1 MRRIMKISIALP
13 VALAALWL
21 VPGHVAHADKD
32 EASLHAHVQFG
43 RATMGDLYAP
53 DRTDAAPFLGVG
65 ARATY
70 AISNWYAFEG
80 SLWLAELAR
89 PVRYSI
95 ETRTGKERHW
105 DTTWAQANLGVTARL
120 GVRIIPTL
128 HGALGLQRRIW
139 QGQEYERVSGF
150 CPPDEDEAVIKP
162 CSLELNDQTTMEL
175 LGTLGAGL
183 DLRLGDHW
191 ITGLAVTAQRSVVS
205 DVPFQTIAA
214 IFHFSYYFYPEGAGP

>member
-1 MRRIMKISIALP
+1 MRRITKISIAIH

-21 VPGHVAHADKD
+21 VPGHMAHADKD

-80 SLWLAELAR
+80 SLWLAELVEPAR
-89 PVRYSI
+89 HSI

-105 DTTWAQANLGVTARL
+105 DTTWVQANLGVTARL
-120 GVRIIPTL
+120 GVRFIPTL
-128 HGALGLQRRIW
+128 HAALGVQGRTW
-139 QGQEYERVSGF
+139 QGKEYEHVSTY
-150 CPPDEDEAVIKP
+150 CPPDEE
-162 CSLELNDQTTMEL
+162 
-175 LGTLGAGL
+175 G
-183 DLRLGDHW
+183 GD
-191 ITGLAVTAQRSVVS
+191 A
-205 DVPFQTIAA
+205 
-214 IFHFSYYFYPEGAGP
+214 